1 MVQPS
6 VLIIEDDPSL
16 RALEARLAGAAGF
29 LVHTAED
36 GAQGIASAVQ
46 LSPSLIVTDYHMPGM
61 KAPEILATLRR
72 LPGLD
77 GVPVLVA
84 TAEPLELVGAELR
97 RLGAHDIITKPFSPA
112 AFKQQLRD
120 SLGLDRPAAPTPA
133 PAPLPAPAAPS
144 PLLMVLAAAMELPG
158 SADSDAALRHVRRVA
173 LLSQL
178 IAEKIKL
185 DADLIALL
193 VAYAP
198 LHDVGKVSLPARLV
212 RGGHRFTDGDRA
224 EMESHTLLGAELL
237 RRGGAP
243 LLGQQIAL
251 HHHERWDGS
260 GYPRGLQGEAIPL
273 LARIVAAAD
282 VYDAMRSHRSY
293 RPDLPPADV
302 RRRVA
307 GLRGSHLD
315 PRVVDVLLGEA
326 GPIDAIYAEHGDP
339 SAELDLEVWR

>member
-29 LVHTAED
+29 SVHTAED
-36 GAQGIASAVQ
+36 GAQGIAAAVQ
-46 LSPSLIVTDYHMPGM
+46 LSPNLIVTDYHMPGM

-120 SLGLDRPAAPTPA
+120 CLGLDRPVAPPPAPVVAAP
-133 PAPLPAPAAPS
+133 APS

-158 SADSDAALRHVRRVA
+158 SSDSDAALRHVRRVGLVSA
-173 LLSQL
+173 MIADKLFLDTDLLAIL
-178 IAEKIKL
+178 T
-185 DADLIALL
+185 
-193 VAYAP
+193 AYAP

-212 RGGHRFTDGDRA
+212 RGGHRFSDGDRA

-251 HHHERWDGS
+251 HHHERWDGA

-307 GLRGSHLD
+307 GLRGNHLD
-315 PRVVDVLLGEA
+315 PRIVDVLLAEG
-326 GPIDAIYAEHGDP
+326 GVLDVIYAEHGDP
-339 SAELDLEVWR
+339 STELDLEVWR

>member
-29 LVHTAED
+29 SVHTAED
-36 GAQGIASAVQ
+36 GAQGIAAAVQ
-46 LSPSLIVTDYHMPGM
+46 LRPSLIVTDYHMPGM

-97 RLGAHDIITKPFSPA
+97 RLGAHDIITKPFSSA

-120 SLGLDRPAAPTPA
+120 CLGLDRPVAPPPA
-133 PAPLPAPAAPS
+133 PVVSAPAPS

-158 SADSDAALRHVRRVA
+158 SSDSDAALRHVRRVGLVSA
-173 LLSQL
+173 M
-178 IAEKIKL
+178 IADKLFL
-185 DADLIALL
+185 DADLLAILT
-193 VAYAP
+193 AYAP

-212 RGGHRFTDGDRA
+212 RGGHRFSDGDRA

-251 HHHERWDGS
+251 HHHERWDGA
-260 GYPRGLQGEAIPL
+260 GYPRSLQGEAIPL

-282 VYDAMRSHRSY
+282 VYDAMRSHRRY

-307 GLRGSHLD
+307 GLRANHLD
-315 PRVVDVLLGEA
+315 PRIVDVLLAEG
-326 GPIDAIYAEHGDP
+326 GVLDVIYVEHGDP
-339 SAELDLEVWR
+339 STELDLEVWR

>member
-1 MVQPS
+1 MVMPT

-29 LVHTAED
+29 EVHTAED
-36 GAQGIASAVQ
+36 GAQGIAAAVQ
-46 LSPSLIVTDYHMPGM
+46 LSPALIVTDYHMPGM

-72 LPGLD
+72 LPSMS

-97 RLGAHDIITKPFSPA
+97 RLGATDIITKPFSPS

-120 SLGLDRPAAPTPA
+120 SLGLDRPVAPVAPA
-133 PAPLPAPAAPS
+133 PAPAAVAPS
-144 PLLMVLAAAMELPG
+144 LMLMVLAAAMELPG
-158 SADSDAALRHVRRVA
+158 SDDSDAALRHVRRVG
-173 LLSQL
+173 LLSGL
-178 IAEKIKL
+178 IAERL
-185 DADLIALL
+185 GLEGELL
-193 VAYAP
+193 SILTAYAP
-198 LHDVGKVSLPARLV
+198 LHDVGKVSLPPRLV

-243 LLGQQIAL
+243 VLGQQIAL

-260 GYPRGLQGEAIPL
+260 GYPRGLQGEGIPL

-293 RPDLPPADV
+293 RPDLPPHEV
-302 RRRVA
+302 RRRIA
-307 GLRGSHLD
+307 ALRGSHLD
-315 PRVVDVLLGEA
+315 PQIVGVILGSEGA
-326 GPIDAIYAEHGDP
+326 IEAIYAEHGDP
-339 SAELDLEVWR
+339 CAEPDLEVWR